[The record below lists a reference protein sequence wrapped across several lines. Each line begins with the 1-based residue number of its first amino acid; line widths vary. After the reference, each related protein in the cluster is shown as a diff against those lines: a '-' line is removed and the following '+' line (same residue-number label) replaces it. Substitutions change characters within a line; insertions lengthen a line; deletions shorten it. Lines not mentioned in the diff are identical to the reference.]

1 MASYTVDV
9 SDMTRF
15 LLGLLNIYSPT
26 GDTERAVAYVRKAL
40 DTLGLETALNAKGA
54 LIAAWPGRS
63 SERPRALT
71 AHVDTLGAMVKEI
84 KGNGWLRLTQVGAYA
99 WNSVEG
105 ERCFV
110 RTAAGATVSGT
121 ILPIKAS
128 VHVHGGK
135 VVSELERNAEN
146 MQVRLDARTTKP
158 EETRA
163 LGIEVGDFVYLDPRA
178 ELTDTGFVRSRH
190 LDDKAS
196 VACIYGAL
204 RAMHD
209 AGLSPTQRTT
219 VLVSNFEEVGH
230 GAATGIPTDCVEL
243 LTVDMAAVG
252 EGQNSDE
259 FSCGICV
266 KDSGGPYHIEM
277 RRKLVELA
285 QNADIPYKLDVYP
298 FYGSDGG
305 AALRAGGDLRVGLI
319 GPGVDASHACERT
332 HQDGLSAT
340 ARLIVEYLIAP

>member
-1 MASYTVDV
+1 
-9 SDMTRF
+9 MTQF
-15 LLGLLNIYSPT
+15 LLGLLNIFSPS
-26 GDTERAVAYVRKAL
+26 GDTERAVAYVRKAF
-40 DTLGLETALNAKGA
+40 DTLGLETALNSKGA
-54 LIAAWPGRS
+54 LIATWKGQS

-84 KGNGWLRLTQVGAYA
+84 KSSGRLRLTQVGGYA

-110 RTAAGATVSGT
+110 RTATGSTVRGT
-121 ILPIKAS
+121 ILPTQAS
-128 VHVHGGK
+128 QHVHSVK
-135 VVSELERNAEN
+135 QVSELERNAQNIE
-146 MQVRLDARTTKP
+146 VRLDARTHSAD
-158 EETRA
+158 ETRG
-163 LGIEVGDFVYLDPRA
+163 LGIEVGDFCYLDPRA

-196 VACIYGAL
+196 VACLYGAL
-204 RAMHD
+204 KAMCL
-209 AGLSPTQRTT
+209 AGLVPHQRTT
-219 VLVSNFEEVGH
+219 VLISNFEEVGH
-230 GAATGIPTDCVEL
+230 GASAGIPADCVEL
-243 LTVDMAAVG
+243 LAVDMAAVG

-259 FSCGICV
+259 YSCGICV

-319 GPGVDASHACERT
+319 GPGVDASHAHERT
-332 HQDGLSAT
+332 HQDSLSAT

>member
-1 MASYTVDV
+1 MYTVDV
-9 SDMTRF
+9 SDMTQF
-15 LLGLLNIYSPT
+15 LLGLLNIYSPS
-26 GDTERAVAYVRKAL
+26 GDTERAVAYVRKAF

-54 LIAAWPGRS
+54 LIATWNGQS

-84 KGNGWLRLTQVGAYA
+84 KSNGRLRLTQVGGYA

-110 RTAAGATVSGT
+110 RTATGSTVSGT
-121 ILPIKAS
+121 ILLAQAS
-128 VHVHGGK
+128 QHVHSVKRVG
-135 VVSELERNAEN
+135 ELERNEQN
-146 MQVRLDARTTKP
+146 IEVRLDARTRNVD
-158 EETRA
+158 ETRT
-163 LGIEVGDFVYLDPRA
+163 LGIEVGDFCYLDPRA
-178 ELTDTGFVRSRH
+178 ELTETGFVRSRH

-204 RAMHD
+204 KAMYV
-209 AGLSPTQRTT
+209 AGRVPHQRTT

-230 GAATGIPTDCVEL
+230 GASAGIPADCVEL
-243 LTVDMAAVG
+243 LAVDMAAVG

-259 FSCGICV
+259 YSCAICV

-298 FYGSDGG
+298 FYNSDGA

>member
-1 MASYTVDV
+1 MAEYQIDIPS
-9 SDMTRF
+9 MTNF

-26 GDTERAVAYVRKAL
+26 GDTERAIAYVRKAFEE
-40 DTLGLETALNAKGA
+40 LGLETALNTKGA
-54 LIAAWPGRS
+54 LIANWPGQTS
-63 SERPRALT
+63 GGPRALA

-84 KGNGWLRLTQVGAYA
+84 KDNGRLRLTQVGGYA
-99 WNSVEG
+99 WHSVEG
-105 ERCFV
+105 EGCFV
-110 RTAAGATVSGT
+110 RTCTGALISGT

-128 VHVHGGK
+128 VHVHGK
-135 VVSELERNAEN
+135 QVEELERKEEN
-146 MQVRLDARTTKP
+146 LEVRLDARTTKP

-163 LGIEVGDFVYLDPRA
+163 LGIEVGDFVYLDARA
-178 ELTDTGFVRSRH
+178 QLTPTGFVRSRH

-196 VACIYGAL
+196 VACLYAAVK
-204 RAMHD
+204 AMKD
-209 AGLSPTQRTT
+209 AGLAPAQWATIFIS
-219 VLVSNFEEVGH
+219 SFEEVGH
-230 GAATGIPTDCVEL
+230 GASTGIPKDCVEL
-243 LTVDMAAVG
+243 LVVDMAAVG

-266 KDSGGPYHIEM
+266 KDSGGPYHINM

-319 GPGVDASHACERT
+319 GPGVDASHSHERT
-332 HQDGLSAT
+332 HQESLIAT
-340 ARLIVEYLIAP
+340 ARLIVEYLVAA

>member
-1 MASYTVDV
+1 MATYNVDV
-9 SDMTRF
+9 SDMTQF
-15 LLGLLNIYSPT
+15 LLGLLNIFSPT
-26 GDTERAVAYVRKAL
+26 GDTERAVAYVRRAF

-54 LIAAWPGRS
+54 LIATWQGQS

-71 AHVDTLGAMVKEI
+71 AHVDTLGAMVKAI
-84 KGNGWLRLTQVGAYA
+84 KPNGRLRLTQVGGYT

-110 RTAAGATVSGT
+110 RTATGATVGGT

-128 VHVHGGK
+128 VHVHGDK
-135 VVSELERNAEN
+135 EVSALERKEEN
-146 MQVRLDARTTKP
+146 MEVRLDARTTKAD
-158 EETRA
+158 ETRA
-163 LGIEVGDFVYLDPRA
+163 LGIEVGDFCYLDPRA

-196 VACIYGAL
+196 VTCLYGAA
-204 RAMHD
+204 RAMYE
-209 AGLSPTQRTT
+209 AGLVPTQRAT
-219 VLVSNFEEVGH
+219 VLISNFEEVGH
-230 GAATGIPTDCVEL
+230 GASAGIPADCVEL
-243 LTVDMAAVG
+243 LAVDMAAVG

-298 FYGSDGG
+298 SYNSDGA

-319 GPGVDASHACERT
+319 GPGVDASHAYERT
-332 HQDGLSAT
+332 HQASLLAT
-340 ARLIVEYLIAP
+340 ARLIVEYLVAP

>member
-1 MASYTVDV
+1 MYTVDV
-9 SDMTRF
+9 SDMTQF
-15 LLGLLNIYSPT
+15 LLGLLNIYSPS
-26 GDTERAVAYVRKAL
+26 GDTERAVAYVRKAF
-40 DTLGLETALNAKGA
+40 DPLGLETALNAKGA
-54 LIAAWPGRS
+54 LIATWNGQS

-84 KGNGWLRLTQVGAYA
+84 KSSGRLRLTQVGGYA

-110 RTAAGATVSGT
+110 RTATGSTVSGT
-121 ILPIKAS
+121 ILLDQAS
-128 VHVHGGK
+128 LHVHSVK
-135 VVSELERNAEN
+135 HVSGLERDEQNIE
-146 MQVRLDARTTKP
+146 VRLDARTRNVD
-158 EETRA
+158 ETRA
-163 LGIEVGDFVYLDPRA
+163 LGIEVGDFCYLDPRA
-178 ELTDTGFVRSRH
+178 ELTETGFVRSRH

-204 RAMHD
+204 RAMCL
-209 AGLSPTQRTT
+209 AGQVPHQRTT
-219 VLVSNFEEVGH
+219 VLISNFEEVGH
-230 GAATGIPTDCVEL
+230 GASAGIPADCVEL
-243 LTVDMAAVG
+243 LAVDMAAVG

-259 FSCGICV
+259 YSCGICV

-285 QNADIPYKLDVYP
+285 QNADIPYKLDAYP
-298 FYGSDGG
+298 FYNSDGT

-332 HQDGLSAT
+332 HQDSLSAT